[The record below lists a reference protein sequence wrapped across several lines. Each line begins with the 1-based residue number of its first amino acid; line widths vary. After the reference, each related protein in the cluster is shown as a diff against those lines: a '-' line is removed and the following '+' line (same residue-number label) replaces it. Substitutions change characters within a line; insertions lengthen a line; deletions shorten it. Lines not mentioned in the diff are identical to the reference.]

1 MLRNGDS
8 RESPTPSPWATRH
21 AWPQGFEQAIRAR
34 GSRSPGLRKVL
45 PVVIQHDNHSM
56 RERRETRATHRPKS
70 HGTSA
75 PLSIR
80 SPDAV
85 VARSARNDRVSF
97 FLFWGVFSARW
108 AALAAVFSASRRPDW
123 KLLVSAQYPVT
134 SCNFPR
140 PGPMSAESRSFFGGA
155 AAGGGSNLKRRRAP
169 FFKPKLASIF
179 LSHLRWRSTA

>member
-1 MLRNGDS
+1 MLMLRNGDS

-45 PVVIQHDNHSM
+45 PVVIQHDNHSW
-56 RERRETRATHRPKS
+56 ATHRPKS

-123 KLLVSAQYPVT
+123 KLLVSTQYPVT

-140 PGPMSAESRSFFGGA
+140 PHVRRVFFLGPGPGGFRKEVL
-155 AAGGGSNLKRRRAP
+155 GSIRRTSGP
-169 FFKPKLASIF
+169 FLY
-179 LSHLRWRSTA
+179 T

>member
-1 MLRNGDS
+1 MLMLRNGDS

-56 RERRETRATHRPKS
+56 RVYGEKRGPRIDRNLMGRPRHLVSDRRT
-70 HGTSA
+70 
-75 PLSIR
+75 LWW
-80 SPDAV
+80 PDRLVTIACL
-85 VARSARNDRVSF
+85 F

-155 AAGGGSNLKRRRAP
+155 RAGGVR
-169 FFKPKLASIF
+169 
-179 LSHLRWRSTA
+179 T

>member
-1 MLRNGDS
+1 MLMLRNGDS

-45 PVVIQHDNHSM
+45 PVVIQHDNHSW
-56 RERRETRATHRPKS
+56 ATHRPKS

-97 FLFWGVFSARW
+97 FFVLGRFLGEMGSVGCRVFGIASSGLEAAR
-108 AALAAVFSASRRPDW
+108 LCSV
-123 KLLVSAQYPVT
+123 
-134 SCNFPR
+134 SCNF
-140 PGPMSAESRSFFGGA
+140 
-155 AAGGGSNLKRRRAP
+155 L
-169 FFKPKLASIF
+169 
-179 LSHLRWRSTA
+179 

>member
-1 MLRNGDS
+1 M
-8 RESPTPSPWATRH
+8 
-21 AWPQGFEQAIRAR
+21 
-34 GSRSPGLRKVL
+34 
-45 PVVIQHDNHSM
+45 VIQHDNHSW
-56 RERRETRATHRPKS
+56 ATHRPKS

-97 FLFWGVFSARW
+97 LFLFWGVFSARW

>member
-1 MLRNGDS
+1 MLMLRNGDS

-45 PVVIQHDNHSM
+45 PVVIQHDNHSW
-56 RERRETRATHRPKS
+56 ATHRPKS

-123 KLLVSAQYPVT
+123 KLLVSTQYPVT

-140 PGPMSAESRSFFGGA
+140 PHVRRVFFLGPGGVRKRGAGQYTSDVGPLSLHLSQRVSFFYTC
-155 AAGGGSNLKRRRAP
+155 AGDQQRK
-169 FFKPKLASIF
+169 
-179 LSHLRWRSTA
+179 